1 MGIIPETALT
11 EGSSRRV
18 LAFVLSCSAA
28 DGGVIVT
35 GDTRMQMPENTS
47 AIATL
52 AWVARAHAVAS
63 KSYAGAAE
71 DFLAANRVPEQARQI
86 YKAAIGASD
95 SSLAP
100 PGISLGAWSDSA
112 RTTSAF
118 YRILSDNGFV
128 RTPMHAKIGMA
139 SSEASAGVVPE
150 GKAIPVSKVVL
161 GNVLLTPQKVAALV
175 VVTDTLLLNTGADG
189 QSAFNRE
196 LLSVIS
202 AAIDSAFLDR
212 IDTGLTPI
220 TSSGPLAD
228 LRAAMLAVTGG
239 GLARPYWIAS
249 TDVGKLAAT
258 LGTTKSGAAT
268 AAASMVGGELAN
280 LPLLISSGCPA
291 GTLYLV
297 DAAQVAANGEAP
309 TLAIS
314 TQADVQLDTV
324 PNMDSS
330 VPTAAAMTSMFATN
344 STALL
349 SSALFACEK
358 LRSTAVS
365 VVTGITSTTW
375 AAT

>member
-1 MGIIPETALT
+1 
-11 EGSSRRV
+11 
-18 LAFVLSCSAA
+18 
-28 DGGVIVT
+28 
-35 GDTRMQMPENTS
+35 
-47 AIATL
+47 
-52 AWVARAHAVAS
+52 
-63 KSYAGAAE
+63 
-71 DFLAANRVPEQARQI
+71 
-86 YKAAIGASD
+86 
-95 SSLAP
+95 
-100 PGISLGAWSDSA
+100 
-112 RTTSAF
+112 
-118 YRILSDNGFV
+118 
-128 RTPMHAKIGMA
+128 MHAKIGMA

-189 QSAFNRE
+189 QSVFNRE
-196 LLSVIS
+196 LLSVIGS
-202 AAIDSAFLDR
+202 AVDTAFVDKLDN
-212 IDTGLTPI
+212 GLTPI
-220 TSSGPLAD
+220 TSTGTLAD
-228 LRAAMLAVTGG
+228 LRAALLAVSSAGIPR
-239 GLARPYWIAS
+239 LYWVCGV
-249 TDVGKLAAT
+249 DVGKLAST
-258 LGTTKSGAAT
+258 LSTTKGGSAT
-268 AAASMVGGELAN
+268 AAASAVGGELAN

-324 PNMDSS
+324 PNTDSS
-330 VPTAAAMTSMFATN
+330 VPTAAAMTSMFASN